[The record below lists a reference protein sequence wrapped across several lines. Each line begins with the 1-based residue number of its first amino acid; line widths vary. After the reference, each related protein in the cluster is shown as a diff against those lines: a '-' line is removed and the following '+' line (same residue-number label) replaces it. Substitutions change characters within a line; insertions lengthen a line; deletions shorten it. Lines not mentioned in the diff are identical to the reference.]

1 MRTAYAKTK
10 GKPYAASLDRFARMW
25 PRCHGMT
32 DSELTLGLILDGGRG
47 RRMGGADKGLVP
59 LAGRP
64 MLAYAIDRLRP
75 QCAALAISANG
86 DPARFDGFDLPVL
99 PDDPP
104 DFSGP
109 LAGIVAG
116 LDHCARNAPR
126 LAYAASLAA
135 DTPFAPGDFVARLHE
150 ARQGSGAEIAVAA
163 SGGRAHHVAALW
175 PVALAD
181 ELRRAL
187 VDERL
192 SKVES
197 VLRRFRVAIVDW
209 PAARFDPF
217 FNVNTPEDLA
227 RAEALL
233 RDASGAGGGA
243 L

>member
-1 MRTAYAKTK
+1 
-10 GKPYAASLDRFARMW
+10 
-25 PRCHGMT
+25 MT
-32 DSELTLGLILDGGRG
+32 DRDQTLGLILDGGRG
-47 RRMGGADKGLVP
+47 RRMGGADKGLVR

-86 DPARFDGFDLPVL
+86 DPARFDGFDLPIL

-126 LAYAASLAA
+126 LIFAASIAA
-135 DTPFAPGDFVARLHE
+135 DTPFAPGDFVARLHQ
-150 ARQGSGAEIAVAA
+150 ARRGEGAEIAVAA

-175 PVALAD
+175 PVAVAD

-187 VDERL
+187 VDEGL

-217 FNVNTPEDLA
+217 FNLNAPEDLA
-227 RAEALL
+227 CAEALL
-233 RDASGAGGGA
+233 RDASGPGGGA